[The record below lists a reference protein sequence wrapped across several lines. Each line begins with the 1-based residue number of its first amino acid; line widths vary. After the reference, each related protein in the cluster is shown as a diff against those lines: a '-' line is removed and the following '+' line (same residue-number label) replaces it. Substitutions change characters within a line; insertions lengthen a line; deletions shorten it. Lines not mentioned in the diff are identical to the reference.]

1 MARLEATVTSGYS
14 ISGHAFPLVTDNL
27 GNLQVAGTVTTSG
40 THTITGSVTVTNQY
54 ETQAVSGTVQVSGT
68 HTITGSVTVTN
79 QYATQAVSGTVQVSG
94 THTITGSV
102 TINNAVTAYNGLNVP
117 IHDYI
122 GLTYDGS
129 SNLTGV
135 NYQKNSVSVATLT
148 LGYTSANALSSV
160 TRT

>member
-54 ETQAVSGTVQVSGT
+54 E
-68 HTITGSVTVTN
+68 
-79 QYATQAVSGTVQVSG
+79 TQAVSGTVQVSG

>member
-27 GNLQVAGTVTTSG
+27 GNLQVAGTVTT
-40 THTITGSVTVTNQY
+40 
-54 ETQAVSGTVQVSGT
+54 SGT